1 MAIMIFSSWKNRKEN
16 SDKTKS
22 FAKESVEED
31 STNNFST
38 SSSNSSSSPS
48 LLGREIKII
57 GKISSKGALQLD
69 GVLEGEITASKL
81 VIEKSA
87 KVVGSVN
94 SDDLVIK
101 GRIIGPVYGKKVRFG
116 SSARVEGDTF
126 HETIAIEDGAYYE
139 GSIKR
144 HTSEPVTSN
153 DFLQEDLDK
162 SINKVKKTWSV
173 S

>member
-1 MAIMIFSSWKNRKEN
+1 MIFNSWKKRKVT

-22 FAKESVEED
+22 FSKNSTKEETNLDFNGIELDED
-31 STNNFST
+31 T
-38 SSSNSSSSPS
+38 SPS
-48 LLGREIKII
+48 LLGKEIKII

-69 GVLEGEITASKL
+69 GVLEGEIKASKL

-87 KVVGSVN
+87 KVVGSVT

-101 GRIIGPVYGKKVRFG
+101 GRIIGPVFGKKVRFG

-144 HTSEPVTSN
+144 HVGGTERP
-153 DFLQEDLDK
+153 
-162 SINKVKKTWSV
+162 NKLLKNK
-173 S
+173 

>member
-1 MAIMIFSSWKNRKEN
+1 MIFNPWKKRKLG
-16 SDKTKS
+16 SDKTQLVSKN
-22 FAKESVEED
+22 ATKKEDTINFKGIKLDED
-31 STNNFST
+31 N
-38 SSSNSSSSPS
+38 SPS
-48 LLGREIKII
+48 LLGKEIKIF

-69 GVLEGEITASKL
+69 GDLEGEITASKL

-87 KVVGSVN
+87 KVVGSVT

-101 GRIIGPVYGKKVRFG
+101 GRIIGPVFGKKVRFG

-144 HTSEPVTSN
+144 HVGTTERPNKLLINTS
-153 DFLQEDLDK
+153 
-162 SINKVKKTWSV
+162 VKKN
-173 S
+173 